1 MIIQID
7 SREKARAIEKILRE
21 FDKQGV
27 KHISSKLYAGDYV
40 DMEHPLLIIDRKQN
54 IREIASNVT
63 SEHKRFK
70 AELEKVKEIGAKM
83 IILIEEDTIDGKP
96 IESLEDIMLWEPK
109 PGQGTVSGMRVY
121 KILANWVRVYPL
133 EVQFCNRRYTGKRI
147 IEILGG
153 SNE

>member
-7 SREKARAIEKILRE
+7 SREKARAIETILRE

-27 KHISSKLYAGDYV
+27 KHISSKLYAGDYI

-121 KILANWVRVYPL
+121 KILANWIRDYPL
-133 EVQFCNRRYTGKRI
+133 EVQFCNKRHTGKRI

>member
-7 SREKARAIEKILRE
+7 SREKARAIETILRE

-133 EVQFCNRRYTGKRI
+133 EVQFCNKRHTGKRI

>member
-70 AELEKVKEIGAKM
+70 AELAKVKEIGAKM

-133 EVQFCNRRYTGKRI
+133 EVQFCNKRHTGKRI
-147 IEILGG
+147 SEILGG

>member
-7 SREKARAIEKILRE
+7 SREKARAIETLLRE

-27 KHISSKLYAGDYV
+27 KHISSKLYAGDYI

>member
-83 IILIEEDTIDGKP
+83 IILSEEDTIDGKP

>member
-7 SREKARAIEKILRE
+7 SREKARAIETILRE

-27 KHISSKLYAGDYV
+27 KHISSKLYAGDYT

-133 EVQFCNRRYTGKRI
+133 EVQFCNKRHTGKRI

>member
-27 KHISSKLYAGDYV
+27 KHISSKLYAGDYI

-96 IESLEDIMLWEPK
+96 IESLEDIMLWKPK

-133 EVQFCNRRYTGKRI
+133 EVQFCNKRHTGKRI

>member
-7 SREKARAIEKILRE
+7 SREKARAIETILRE

-27 KHISSKLYAGDYV
+27 KHISSKLYAGDYI

>member
-7 SREKARAIEKILRE
+7 SREKARAIETILRE

-109 PGQGTVSGMRVY
+109 PGQGTVAGMRVY

-133 EVQFCNRRYTGKRI
+133 EVQFCNKRHTGKRI

>member
-27 KHISSKLYAGDYV
+27 KHISSKLYAGDYI

>member
-7 SREKARAIEKILRE
+7 SREKARAIETILRE

-27 KHISSKLYAGDYV
+27 KHISSKLYAGDYI

-133 EVQFCNRRYTGKRI
+133 EVQFCNRRCTGKRI

>member
-1 MIIQID
+1 MIIQTD
-7 SREKARAIEKILRE
+7 SREKARAIESILKE

-27 KHISSKLYAGDYV
+27 QHITSKLYAGDYINI
-40 DMEHPLLIIDRKQN
+40 ENPFLIIDRKQN

-109 PGQGTVSGMRVY
+109 SGQGTVSGMRVY
-121 KILANWVRVYPL
+121 KILANWVRVYPM
-133 EVQFCNRRYTGKRI
+133 EVQFCNKRHTGKRI

-153 SNE
+153 NNE

>member
-7 SREKARAIEKILRE
+7 SREHARAIEKILRE

-133 EVQFCNRRYTGKRI
+133 EVQFCNKRHTGKRI

>member
-7 SREKARAIEKILRE
+7 SREKARAIETILRE

>member
-27 KHISSKLYAGDYV
+27 KHISSKLYAGDYI

-54 IREIASNVT
+54 IREIASNIT

-83 IILIEEDTIDGKP
+83 IILIEEDRIDGKP

-133 EVQFCNRRYTGKRI
+133 EVQFCNKRHTGKRI

>member
-7 SREKARAIEKILRE
+7 SREKARAIETILRE

-27 KHISSKLYAGDYV
+27 KHISSKLYAGDYI

-133 EVQFCNRRYTGKRI
+133 EVQFCNKRHTGKRI

>member
-1 MIIQID
+1 MIIQTD
-7 SREKARAIEKILRE
+7 SREKARAIENILKE
-21 FDKQGV
+21 FDKQRV
-27 KHISSKLYAGDYV
+27 QYIVSKLYAGDYINI
-40 DMEHPLLIIDRKQN
+40 ENPFLIIDRKQN

-133 EVQFCNRRYTGKRI
+133 EVQFCNKRHTGKRI

>member
-40 DMEHPLLIIDRKQN
+40 DMEHTLLIIDRKQN

-96 IESLEDIMLWEPK
+96 IESLEDIMLWGPK

-133 EVQFCNRRYTGKRI
+133 EVQFCNKRHTGKRI

>member
-1 MIIQID
+1 MIIQVD

-21 FDKQGV
+21 FDKQGI
-27 KHISSKLYAGDYV
+27 KYISSKLYAGDYI

-63 SEHKRFK
+63 SEHQRFK
-70 AELEKVKEIGAKM
+70 AELEKVKEIGARM

-96 IESLEDIMLWEPK
+96 IESLEDIILWEPK

-133 EVQFCNRRYTGKRI
+133 EVQFCNKRHTGKRI

>member
-7 SREKARAIEKILRE
+7 SREKARATEKILRE

-27 KHISSKLYAGDYV
+27 KHISSKLYAGDYI
-40 DMEHPLLIIDRKQN
+40 DMERPLLIIDRKQN

-83 IILIEEDTIDGKP
+83 IILIEQDTIDGKP

-121 KILANWVRVYPL
+121 KILANWIRVYPL
-133 EVQFCNRRYTGKRI
+133 EVQFCNRRNTGKRI

>member
-27 KHISSKLYAGDYV
+27 KHISSKLYAGDYI

-121 KILANWVRVYPL
+121 KILANWVSVYPL
-133 EVQFCNRRYTGKRI
+133 EVQFCNRRCTGKRI

>member
-7 SREKARAIEKILRE
+7 TREKARAIEMILRE

-27 KHISSKLYAGDYV
+27 KHISSKLYAGDYI
-40 DMEHPLLIIDRKQN
+40 DMEHPLLIIDRKHN
-54 IREIASNVT
+54 SREIASNVT
-63 SEHKRFK
+63 SEHQRFK
-70 AELEKVKEIGAKM
+70 AELEKVKEIGARM
-83 IILIEEDTIDGKP
+83 IILIEEDTIDGQP

-121 KILANWVRVYPL
+121 KILANWVRTYPL
-133 EVQFCNRRYTGKRI
+133 EVQFCNKRSTGKRI

>member
-7 SREKARAIEKILRE
+7 SREKARAIETILRE

-133 EVQFCNRRYTGKRI
+133 EVQFCNKRHTGKRI
-147 IEILGG
+147 IEIIGG

>member
-1 MIIQID
+1 MIIQVD

-21 FDKQGV
+21 FDKQGI
-27 KHISSKLYAGDYV
+27 KYISSKLYAGDYI

-133 EVQFCNRRYTGKRI
+133 EVQFCNKRHTGKRI

>member
-1 MIIQID
+1 
-7 SREKARAIEKILRE
+7 
-21 FDKQGV
+21 
-27 KHISSKLYAGDYV
+27 
-40 DMEHPLLIIDRKQN
+40 
-54 IREIASNVT
+54 
-63 SEHKRFK
+63 
-70 AELEKVKEIGAKM
+70 M

>member
-1 MIIQID
+1 MIIQVD

-21 FDKQGV
+21 FDKQGI
-27 KHISSKLYAGDYV
+27 KYISSKLYAGDYI

-133 EVQFCNRRYTGKRI
+133 EVQFCNRRHTGKRI

>member
-1 MIIQID
+1 MLIQTD
-7 SREKARAIEKILRE
+7 SREKARAIENILKE

-27 KHISSKLYAGDYV
+27 KHISSKLYAGDYI

-63 SEHKRFK
+63 REHKRFK
-70 AELEKVKEIGAKM
+70 AELEKVKESGAKM

-133 EVQFCNRRYTGKRI
+133 EVQFCNKRHTGKRI

>member
-7 SREKARAIEKILRE
+7 SREKARATEKILRE

-27 KHISSKLYAGDYV
+27 KHISSKLYAGDYI
-40 DMEHPLLIIDRKQN
+40 DMERPLLIIDRKQN

-133 EVQFCNRRYTGKRI
+133 EVQFCNKRHTGKRI

>member
-27 KHISSKLYAGDYV
+27 KHISSKLYAGDYI

-121 KILANWVRVYPL
+121 KILANWVRVYPM
-133 EVQFCNRRYTGKRI
+133 EVQFCNKRYTGKRI

>member
-1 MIIQID
+1 MIIQVD

-27 KHISSKLYAGDYV
+27 KHISSKLYAGDYI

-70 AELEKVKEIGAKM
+70 GELEKVKEIGAKM

-121 KILANWVRVYPL
+121 KILANWIRVYPM
-133 EVQFCNRRYTGKRI
+133 EVQFCNKRHTGKRI